1 MVQGQGSEDRPPL
14 DLANLS
20 GGYKGRLS
28 HILRSHQEWV
38 REEQIETR
46 KEGAAHAWNW
56 EVGGECSVLA
66 ARRTALLKGPEG

>member
-1 MVQGQGSEDRPPL
+1 MVDEGFMSKARL
-14 DLANLS
+14 NLQ
-20 GGYKGRLS
+20 L
-28 HILRSHQEWV
+28 QEWV